1 MIRIGHFDV
10 VMFTPELNFLTSYPM
25 DSSRPHKQ
33 LEVWSLS
40 VDFVKKI
47 YRLTSEYPS
56 EEKYGLTSQLRRA
69 AVSVPTNI
77 AEGAARDSEREF
89 KRFLHMSSGSL
100 SELDTLLVLSSELG
114 ILSEDTLNRFLTVVD
129 KLSAM
134 LSGLISH
141 LEE

>member
-100 SELDTLLVLSSELG
+100 SELG